1 MFWVGLVHRYLITGR
16 PPVSNLYDTI
26 PFITAGAVVILAIAE
41 LLTRRKVL
49 LSLGAALGVI
59 GLFFA
64 ASFEV
69 GDAKDNMGSIA
80 GGFGFQLLASDPR
93 RFHHDRLL
101 WGISRLLLVFGPTS
115 TLLWLVSLK
124 IRNPSIDL

>member
-1 MFWVGLVHRYLITGR
+1 MIYGVATVYVLGGLIHRYIITGR

-49 LSLGAALGVI
+49 LSLGAALGVV

-69 GDAKDNMGSIA
+69 GDAKDNIC
-80 GGFGFQLLASDPR
+80 LLYTSPSPR
-93 RFHHDRLL
+93 DLST
-101 WGISRLLLVFGPTS
+101 SRM
-115 TLLWLVSLK
+115 
-124 IRNPSIDL
+124 PSSA